1 MSMKSHTDSPKR
13 TRKPRPPVLLSRILD
28 ASPALVEHMAE
39 HLGLGLTRGDH
50 FRGLQL
56 EDKLFKFLG
65 RKEWVLQQLRQ
76 LSDDDRKAYREILR
90 KLLTD
95 LSTPS
100 VPAALSERLLE
111 LGLAFMIENRRG
123 VLVPLEFAFLS
134 DAAWTTHGSL
144 AQALVAYLAQGV
156 IPRQA
161 IRSSAST
168 SRALQNV
175 ASIYLNLRQTWKN
188 QIPGLSLRQL
198 LAIET
203 MKISGSSQPA
213 SRLASLLGA
222 GSPEVFSWPRYMRYH
237 GTGSHNPLQEL
248 LFLGLVRPKTLD
260 PGAALKELII
270 SLEAEKPVEKALP
283 TLFRRYTK
291 GIRKIKDTTLVPMP
305 PPGSLGLDLQ
315 RFIIALGII
324 PPPATKDG
332 TPSMIH
338 VDRLARLLGIP
349 QQYQRFLLSI
359 AWDSGWLV
367 RVDDDDTG
375 RIEPAP
381 EVQSL
386 ISAGPDALRK
396 EAIQML
402 SSLPSWD
409 ETRASHCR
417 LGNPG
422 PMTHLV
428 GRLRNFLLELSPNL
442 NRWTPVSGLT
452 SLLIGSNGFRRLLAT
467 APDLAPVTEILNT
480 PQETTSPL
488 FEALAQTLWW
498 AQLLDMSKDQAGNV
512 YVRVP
517 SQEAETEIEPL
528 PSVEKP
534 IPVAANGEFYLP
546 LNSPLSTLKQA
557 EEFADIHGVDRACR
571 FRISRQSLARGVQK
585 TWSLESIESFLASPL
600 PQNIRHLAEEV
611 FSGE

>member
-1 MSMKSHTDSPKR
+1 
-13 TRKPRPPVLLSRILD
+13 VRI
-28 ASPALVEHMAE
+28 
-39 HLGLGLTRGDH
+39 
-50 FRGLQL
+50 
-56 EDKLFKFLG
+56 
-65 RKEWVLQQLRQ
+65 
-76 LSDDDRKAYREILR
+76 
-90 KLLTD
+90 
-95 LSTPS
+95 
-100 VPAALSERLLE
+100 
-111 LGLAFMIENRRG
+111 
-123 VLVPLEFAFLS
+123 
-134 DAAWTTHGSL
+134 
-144 AQALVAYLAQGV
+144 
-156 IPRQA
+156 
-161 IRSSAST
+161 
-168 SRALQNV
+168 
-175 ASIYLNLRQTWKN
+175 
-188 QIPGLSLRQL
+188 
-198 LAIET
+198 
-203 MKISGSSQPA
+203 
-213 SRLASLLGA
+213 
-222 GSPEVFSWPRYMRYH
+222 
-237 GTGSHNPLQEL
+237 
-248 LFLGLVRPKTLD
+248 
-260 PGAALKELII
+260 
-270 SLEAEKPVEKALP
+270 
-283 TLFRRYTK
+283 
-291 GIRKIKDTTLVPMP
+291 
-305 PPGSLGLDLQ
+305 
-315 RFIIALGII
+315 
-324 PPPATKDG
+324 
-332 TPSMIH
+332 
-338 VDRLARLLGIP
+338 
-349 QQYQRFLLSI
+349 
-359 AWDSGWLV
+359 
-367 RVDDDDTG
+367 DDDDTG

-488 FEALAQTLWW
+488 FESLAQTLWW

-517 SQEAETEIEPL
+517 SQEAEAETEPL
-528 PSVEKP
+528 LSVEKP

>member
-1 MSMKSHTDSPKR
+1 MSMKRPTDSTKK
-13 TRKPRPPVLLSRILD
+13 TRRQKPPILLSRILD

-76 LSDDDRKAYREILR
+76 LSDENRKAYREILR

-100 VPAALSERLLE
+100 VPSALSERLLE

-123 VLVPLEFAFLS
+123 ILIPLEFAFLS

-270 SLEAEKPVEKALP
+270 SMEAEKPVDKALP

-291 GIRKIKDTTLVPMP
+291 GIRRVRDTMLAPMP
-305 PPGSLGLDLQ
+305 PPGNLGLDLQ

-359 AWDSGWLV
+359 AWDSEWLIHV
-367 RVDDDDTG
+367 EDDDTG

-381 EVQSL
+381 DIQTL
-386 ISAGPDALRK
+386 ISSGPDTLH
-396 EAIQML
+396 EAAIERL

-428 GRLRNFLLELSPNL
+428 GRLRNFLLELSPSL
-442 NRWTPVSGLT
+442 TKWTPVSGLT

-480 PQETTSPL
+480 PQESMSPL

-498 AQLLDMSKDQAGNV
+498 AQQLDMSKDQAGNI

-517 SQEAETEIEPL
+517 SHEIEKETKP
-528 PSVEKP
+528 PTSFDKP
-534 IPVAANGEFYLP
+534 IPIAANGEFYLP
-546 LNSPLSTLKQA
+546 LVSPISTLKKA
-557 EEFADIHGVDRACR
+557 AEFADIHGVDRACR
-571 FRISRQSLARGVQK
+571 FRISRQSLLRGSK
-585 TWSLESIESFLASPL
+585 REWSIESIESFLSNPL
-600 PQNIRHLAEEV
+600 PQNIHHIAEEV
-611 FSGE
+611 FAEE